1 MRLKISN
8 LKVDCAGNGQERL
21 FIFVQWKVYENSWHA
36 ERFKVISVRHNHVFL
51 KSHQRNKTNRT
62 PHKEELA
69 DKIFSKM
76 GVLCKWEQVTLYCY
90 GHYIMSLTKTVLF
103 FFCFSLKLKTSFFL
117 SAWLLFYFL
126 GAQTWVL

>member
-1 MRLKISN
+1 MSLKISN

-36 ERFKVISVRHNHVFL
+36 ERFKMISVRHNHVFL

-76 GVLCKWEQVTLYCY
+76 GVLWKWEQLSYIILLWTL
-90 GHYIMSLTKTVLF
+90 HNVLNKNSPLF
-103 FFCFSLKLKTSFFL
+103 FFVFLWNWKLVFFCLLGSFFT
-117 SAWLLFYFL
+117 F
-126 GAQTWVL
+126 

>member
-36 ERFKVISVRHNHVFL
+36 ERFKMISVRHNHVFL

-62 PHKEELA
+62 QHKEELA
-69 DKIFSKM
+69 DKFFSKM
-76 GVLCKWEQVTLYCY
+76 GVLCKWEQVTLFCY
-90 GHYIMSLTKTVLF
+90 GHYIMSITKTVLF
-103 FFCFSLKLKTSFFL
+103 FCFLWNWKQFFL
-117 SAWLLFYFL
+117 VCLAPFLLSRGPNL
-126 GAQTWVL
+126 SVVN